1 MPGHTFRDVA
11 TERLVGT
18 MKAQGMSEADIAT
31 ADALTLR
38 QYKDG
43 IYYVMQGQQ
52 FKYGTDGKPL
62 MVNVNEGAQ

>member
-1 MPGHTFRDVA
+1 
-11 TERLVGT
+11 
-18 MKAQGMSEADIAT
+18 MSEADIAT

-52 FKYGTDGKPL
+52 FKYGADGKPL
-62 MVNVNEGAQ
+62 MVNVNEDAQ